1 MEEYPISTVH
11 ALAKAASVNKVY
23 DTLAMS
29 SAVAAGA
36 VHAVEC
42 GFGGKGGPKALKKY
56 QAALLKQIR
65 SQQSKGKGAAKDAQA
80 LFTGFGGLVPQEKG
94 NGRRKDKS
102 GGSP

>member
-1 MEEYPISTVH
+1 MDEYPISTVH
-11 ALAKAASVNKVY
+11 ALAKAASINKVY

-42 GFGGKGGPKALKKY
+42 GFGGKSPKALKKY
-56 QAALLKQIR
+56 QEGLLRQAR
-65 SQQSKGKGAAKDAQA
+65 RQQNRGKGTEKDAQA
-80 LFTGFGGLVPQEKG
+80 LLSGFGGSVPQERA

-102 GGSP
+102 RSNA